1 MVMEER
7 WQLEMNS
14 GLDYESIGGIDCS
27 YLPTAACAFCRGC
40 AGRTKRQQ
48 QFESTN
54 SHAGKMRRQHV
65 PAILVHDLLLL
76 GRTREQPRVRSQAS
90 ASQHT
95 ASFSFVFVERGIR
108 TRKPKTEE
116 VR

>member
-1 MVMEER
+1 MRALV
-7 WQLEMNS
+7 
-14 GLDYESIGGIDCS
+14 ESIVHI
-27 YLPTAACAFCRGC
+27 YLLLLALFAEAVLD
-40 AGRTKRQQ
+40 GRERQQ

>member
-7 WQLEMNS
+7 WQWEMNS

-27 YLPTAACAFCRGC
+27 YRCLRFLPRLCWTDE
-40 AGRTKRQQ
+40 RQQ

-95 ASFSFVFVERGIR
+95 ASFCFVFVERGWNPN
-108 TRKPKTEE
+108 PKTE